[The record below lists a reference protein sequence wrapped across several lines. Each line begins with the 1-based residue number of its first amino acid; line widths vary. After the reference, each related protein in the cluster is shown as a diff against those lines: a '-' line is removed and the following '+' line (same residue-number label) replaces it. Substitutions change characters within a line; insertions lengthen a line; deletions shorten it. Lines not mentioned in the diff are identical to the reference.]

1 MASDIAVSDGSVP
14 LPRKKHEIYA
24 RERALFK
31 SPADAAL
38 AAGYERGSGAHSKLE
53 RNASVQRRVAYLSR
67 QEAEVI
73 AEIRNRLLAREV
85 LILEQDI
92 GDLYEETEEI
102 LFKDG
107 QPLTRNGEPVTR
119 TVTRPKLF
127 SDMTREQRQL
137 IESYTVTETGK
148 PNLKLHSSQD
158 AHRELRKMLGL
169 DKPVAAGNA
178 DDDAFRNLT
187 LAEKIAQID
196 QDLAELRKIG
206 PILNHD
212 GASEPSA

>member
-38 AAGYERGSGAHSKLE
+38 VAGYERGSGAHSKLE
-53 RNASVQRRVAYLSR
+53 RNASVQQRIAYLSR

-73 AEIRNRLLAREV
+73 AEIRKRLLEHGTRVLNADHGDFFEV
-85 LILEQDI
+85 V
-92 GDLYEETEEI
+92 EEPV
-102 LFKDG
+102 FNKDG
-107 QPLTRNGEPVTR
+107 EVVWHRKVQ
-119 TVTRPKLF
+119 RPKF
-127 SDMTREQRQL
+127 FDNMTREQRSV
-137 IESYTVTETGK
+137 IESYTTTETGK
-148 PNLKLHSSQD
+148 PNLKLHSSME

-169 DKPVAAGNA
+169 DKPVVAVNA
-178 DDDAFRNLT
+178 DDDAFKNLT

-196 QDLAELRKIG
+196 QELAELRKIG

-212 GASEPSA
+212 GVSEPAAG